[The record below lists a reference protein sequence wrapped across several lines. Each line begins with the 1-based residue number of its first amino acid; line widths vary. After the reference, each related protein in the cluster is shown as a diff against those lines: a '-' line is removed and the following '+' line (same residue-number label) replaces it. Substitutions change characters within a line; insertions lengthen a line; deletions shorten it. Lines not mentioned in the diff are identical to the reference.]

1 MTDITTQKKAPT
13 LKQGK
18 PVKEAPKPPT
28 QARIDALQEKLVG
41 FYTMAGFLLT
51 QYDTYDGLVIIKGAN
66 DRATELV
73 NVAKHNTGLFVVL
86 ESLVES
92 NDYFALVMGHGM
104 VAYAILS
111 HHNRVPANDALLK
124 QAGLHESDIYGPLA
138 GKDDGLYKDE
148 APLPAKG

>member
-41 FYTMAGFLLT
+41 FYTMTGFLLT

-104 VAYAILS
+104 VAYALLS
-111 HHNRVPANDALLK
+111 HHNRVPANDGLLK

-138 GKDDGLYKDE
+138 GKDE
-148 APLPAKG
+148 ASLSAKG